1 MSSFLTK
8 LTEIGTPNLIEFDR
22 DALSD
27 EIISRI
33 KSDPNWSSLWD
44 GELLQNASY
53 MIINV
58 FSYLFSKNAEAAN
71 RLLREVFLTEAR
83 DPRSISNI
91 LTSYGVAIK
100 QNTASLVPVSI
111 LSSTGGYFA
120 TSFSL
125 PAGFQITGRNINGS
139 DVVFELYNSDPA
151 DSTKINYGSSIAIAS
166 GIKNVINAYSGST
179 SVETF
184 NIDASLQREKF
195 IYKISTTDIIE
206 DSIRVYFQYGNS
218 NETELINTE
227 TFVISPVP
235 SPDFPDGIP
244 HYKIQ
249 YYLDGSCDLI
259 FGTKTFGGYFPNDCT
274 ITVFYRSGGGSL
286 SNISVLGINQ
296 TRSVVPVGLLTPLSI
311 LFRNETRGGGGSD
324 REDINEAQFYGPY
337 RVGRGRAIVDDKDA
351 LNQLVSSTIKHNVVS
366 PKYGDSN
373 TVPLLHY
380 WNYIVPERD
389 FDSFVFPTPN
399 FTDNASSYKLT
410 FETALDKFLNL
421 DGIHDGEENNI
432 LFTTYDSSSSIFAAS
447 GFTSLDNTLSKRP
460 PLNGTL
466 KVQAY
471 DRYNKNIDTLGWGG
485 NYSGN
490 TNSPDQLSIGASRT
504 FDNDS
509 SSIIITA
516 GTNDQFI
523 FTVDDTGS
531 EKTLLI
537 PAASYTPLSLAGALN
552 TLSGSGN
559 NYFSVSSSGK
569 LIMSSLTKGEASSLK
584 LNHLGNSTASYNFLY
599 NILKGKKEYV
609 DASPQNS
616 RVFSSSTNFDFLNS
630 TINVKFNSKVTSQT
644 PTTQTYN
651 GVIGSWPS
659 PSSDT
664 GPTLTISLKDF
675 NEKII
680 YTPQGTDV
688 TVAIYNGSGQ
698 IRSQLTF
705 SNISYSS
712 TNNGSSSTAGSVVT
726 DPFDTTNN
734 YNWLTGEITFKMI
747 DDPLGTTVGGVTT
760 YSFPKDPSTGG
771 TTNHYDTSF
780 YFAVS
785 YVEKNWQYITTTY
798 TPDPYLAEGE
808 ALVKLNS
815 LKGEGKRMMGI
826 EPILKRVKYTPV
838 LLSVSVTPTTG
849 KSKNDV
855 INPTKDLLYNY
866 FSYNNSNK
874 DMQIGS
880 AFSTIKAQSLLN
892 DRLLNPNIAFAQIT
906 YLSVSSCDTNE
917 YQFVLPRSF
926 IERIKNFELN
936 NSTSVDLT
944 GLSLYYEPKVS

>member
-27 EIISRI
+27 EIVSRI

-91 LTSYGVAIK
+91 LTSYGVSIK
-100 QNTASLVPVSI
+100 QNTASLVPVSVTSI
-111 LSSTGGYFA
+111 TGGYFV

-125 PAGFQITGRNINGS
+125 PPGFRLTGKNINGS
-139 DVVFELYNSDPA
+139 DVVFELYNSDPL
-151 DSTKINYGSSIAIAS
+151 DSTKINYGSTITVNA
-166 GIKNVINAYSGST
+166 GIKNIINAYSGST
-179 SVETF
+179 SIETF
-184 NIDASLQREKF
+184 NIDASIQREKF
-195 IYKISTTDIIE
+195 IYKIPTTDIIE
-206 DSIRVYFQYGNS
+206 GSIRVYFQYGNS
-218 NETELINTE
+218 NETELISTE
-227 TFVISPVP
+227 TFVVPPIP

-286 SNISVLGINQ
+286 SNISLFGINQ
-296 TRSVVPVGLLTPLSI
+296 TLSVVPVGLFAPISI
-311 LFRNETRGGGGSD
+311 LFRNETSGGGGSD
-324 REDINEAQFYGPY
+324 REDINEAQFYGPH

-351 LNQLVSSTIKHNVVS
+351 LNELVSSTIKHSVVS
-366 PKYGDSN
+366 PKYSTDN
-373 TVPLLHY
+373 TVPILHY

-389 FDSFVFPTPN
+389 FNSFIFPTPN
-399 FTDNASSYKLT
+399 FTDTASSYRIT
-410 FETALDKFLNL
+410 FERALDKFLNL

-471 DRYNKNIDTLGWGG
+471 DRYNKNIDTLEWSG

-490 TNSPDQLSIGASRT
+490 TNSPDQLSFSAT
-504 FDNDS
+504 KVFNND

-516 GTNDQFI
+516 GSNDQFI
-523 FTVDDTGS
+523 FKVDDNGS
-531 EKTLLI
+531 NQTLSI
-537 PAASYTPLSLAGALN
+537 SPASYTPESLATALN
-552 TLSGSGN
+552 VLAGN
-559 NYFSVSSSGK
+559 KNYFSVSSGK
-569 LIMSSLTKGEASSLK
+569 IVMSSLTKGETSSLT
-584 LNHLGNSTASYNFLY
+584 LNHLGVGTPSYNFLY
-599 NILKGKKEYV
+599 NTLKGTKEYI

-616 RVFSSSTNFDFLNS
+616 RVFNSSTNFDFVNS
-630 TINVKFNSKVTSQT
+630 TINFKFNPKVTSQT
-644 PTTQTYN
+644 TSFQTYY
-651 GVIGSWPS
+651 GVITSWPS
-659 PSSDT
+659 TSSDT

-675 NEKII
+675 NDKII

-688 TVAIYNGSGQ
+688 TVTLYNGSGQ
-698 IRSQLTF
+698 ARSQLTF

-712 TNNGSSSTAGSVVT
+712 TNSGSSTTVGSVVT
-726 DPFDTTNN
+726 NPFDTINN
-734 YNWLTGEITFKMI
+734 YNWLTGEVTFKMI
-747 DDPLGTTVGGVTT
+747 DDPIGTTVGGVTT
-760 YSFPKDPSTGG
+760 YSFPKDTSTGG

-780 YFAVS
+780 YFTIS

-798 TPDPYLAEGE
+798 TPDPYIAEGE

-826 EPILKRVKYTPV
+826 EPILKRVKFTPV
-838 LLSVSVTPTTG
+838 LLSVTTTPTTG

-855 INPTKDLLYNY
+855 IVPTKNLIYTY
-866 FSYNNSNK
+866 FSYNNTNK
-874 DMQIGS
+874 DMQIGE
-880 AFSTIKAQSLLN
+880 AFSVIKTQSLLN

-906 YLSVSSCDTNE
+906 YLSVASCDPNE
-917 YQFVLPRSF
+917 YQFILPIDF

-936 NSTSVDLT
+936 NSVGIDLT
-944 GLSLYYEPKVS
+944 GLSSYYEPKVS